1 MEVKESLEAD
11 EEMNAEREA
20 EILILG
26 GGLGGVAAALAA
38 ARHGRRT
45 ILASAHRWLGGQLTT
60 QGVPPDEHPWIEM
73 FGATESYRTLRRAV
87 REYYRRHY
95 PLTDR
100 ARQDPYL
107 NPGNAWVSR
116 LAHEPHVAARVIDAL
131 LTRYE
136 ASGDL
141 LILRE
146 HRPAGVTVDRDRVRA
161 VSLLGPD
168 GRAVTITAGH
178 VLDATEL
185 GEALALGG
193 IEHVV
198 GAESQAET
206 GEPHAAALADPLNQ
220 QSFTW
225 VFAVEHRPGEDHTIS
240 RPAMYDFWRTY
251 RAPFWPAP
259 QLDWVYPHPK
269 TLTPVRAVLDFDDP
283 AQAYT
288 GRFGPIPV
296 PPEDRVNFWTY
307 RRILDA
313 RNFEHGVRDITIV
326 NWPQNDYWM
335 RPLVGVAPDDQRQA
349 LGEARQ
355 LSLCLLYWLQT
366 EAPRPQGEAGFPGLR
381 LHRETFGTPD
391 GMAPEAYIRE
401 SRRIRAE
408 CTVKEQHLSV
418 EARGDRGPVKFPD
431 TVGIGAYRI
440 DLHPSTGGD
449 SYIDLGVWPFQIPL
463 GALIPVRIE
472 NLLPAAKNIGTTH
485 VTNGCYRLHPV
496 EWNIGEA
503 AALLAAYCLRRGASP
518 RAVRA
523 APSLLEEYQR
533 LLVAQGIE
541 LDWPAIHPL

>member
-1 MEVKESLEAD
+1 
-11 EEMNAEREA
+11 MNAEQGA

-26 GGLGGVAAALAA
+26 GGVGGVAASLAA
-38 ARHGRRT
+38 ARLGHRT
-45 ILASAHRWLGGQLTT
+45 VLASTHRWLGGQLTT

-73 FGATESYRTLRRAV
+73 FGATESYRTLRQSV
-87 REYYRRHY
+87 REYYRRHC

-100 ARQDPYL
+100 ARRDPYL

-131 LTRYE
+131 LAPYE

-146 HRPAGVTVDRDRVRA
+146 YRPAGVTVDRDRVRG

-168 GRAVTITAGH
+168 GQTVTITAGY

-185 GEALALGG
+185 GEALALGA

-198 GAESQAET
+198 GAESQAES
-206 GEPHAAALADPLNQ
+206 GEPHAAALADPMNQ

-225 VFAVEHRPGEDHTIS
+225 VFALEHRPGEDHTTS
-240 RPAMYDFWRTY
+240 RPTMYDFWRTY

-259 QLDWVYPHPK
+259 QLSWVYPHPK
-269 TLTPVRAVLDFDDP
+269 TLQPVRPMLDFDDP

-288 GRFGPIPV
+288 GRFGPLPV

-313 RNFEHGVRDITIV
+313 RNFEHGARDVTIV
-326 NWPQNDYWM
+326 NWPQNDYWL
-335 RPLVGVAPDDQRQA
+335 RPLVGIDADAHREA
-349 LGEARQ
+349 LAGAKQ
-355 LSLCLLYWLQT
+355 LSLCLLHWLQT
-366 EAPRPQGEAGFPGLR
+366 EAPRPQGGTGFPGLR
-381 LHRETFGTPD
+381 LHCETFGTPD
-391 GMAPEAYIRE
+391 GMAQEAYVRE

-408 CTVKEQHLSV
+408 FTVKEQHLSV

-449 SYIDLGVWPFQIPL
+449 SYIDLDAWPFQIPL
-463 GALIPVRIE
+463 GALIPVRVE

-496 EWNIGEA
+496 EWNIGQA
-503 AALLAAYCLRRGASP
+503 AALLAAFCLRRGESP
-518 RAVRA
+518 RAVRNTPA
-523 APSLLEEYQR
+523 LLEDFQR
-533 LLVAQGIE
+533 MIVAEGIE
-541 LDWPAIHPL
+541 LDWPGIHLL